1 MQETWVQS
9 RGRED
14 PLEKRTAT
22 HSAILGILA
31 WRIPWTEETGRL
43 QLMGS
48 QSPYW
53 GYPGILWGV
62 VLLNSLLTIVCVWF
76 FLDDFLFFNGPSDLR
91 SLKWNSGSESCSVV
105 SASLQPQGLS
115 PTRLLCLWGFSRQ
128 EYQSG
133 LPRPSLGDLPN
144 TGIKPTCPAW
154 QADSLPPRQQGSPN
168 RVFHRAIRH
177 VGSSPTRHQT
187 LIPCTGSTES
197 YPLLFLFCP

>member
-31 WRIPWTEETGRL
+31 WRIPWTEETCRL

-76 FLDDFLFFNGPSDLR
+76 FLDDFLFFNGPSDLN
-91 SLKWNSGSESCSVV
+91 SLKWNSGSESCCRVRLSATPGPVPHQSPLSVGILQARIPEWVATPFPRRSSQHRDQTHV
-105 SASLQPQGLS
+105 SCMAGRFFTATPAGK
-115 PTRLLCLWGFSRQ
+115 
-128 EYQSG
+128 
-133 LPRPSLGDLPN
+133 PR
-144 TGIKPTCPAW
+144 
-154 QADSLPPRQQGSPN
+154 
-168 RVFHRAIRH
+168 
-177 VGSSPTRHQT
+177 
-187 LIPCTGSTES
+187 
-197 YPLLFLFCP
+197 